1 MRRCDAP
8 KAPGVA
14 GLPTGTDQEIEA
26 AARVFTE
33 QGVEKVLVKLGA
45 KGSMLVGCDGHVIRQ
60 PAMAVERVVDTTGAG
75 DCFTAAFVVATLS
88 GLSPTDALKFAAAA
102 AAICVQRSGA
112 MPSLPRRQEVDAAMR
127 TS

>member
-1 MRRCDAP
+1 M
-8 KAPGVA
+8 
-14 GLPTGTDQEIEA
+14 A

-45 KGSMLVGCDGHVIRQ
+45 KGSMLVGQDGYVIRQ
-60 PAMAVERVVDTTGAG
+60 PAMPVKRVVDTTGAG
-75 DCFTAAFVVATLS
+75 DCFTAAFVVATLAS
-88 GLSPTDALKFAAAA
+88 LSPADALKFAATAA
-102 AAICVQRSGA
+102 AVCVQRSGA